1 MIARAWAP
9 SPSSTVGHLAIGPAL
24 AIAPGMRAHVE
35 LDLNPGERS
44 ALKNLTPEEREA
56 VIDELLAQARE
67 DLEWVVA
74 RAAVE
79 ELAATRPTPSPR
91 PVTPPPL
98 PAQRTTVRTRPVR
111 RQPPRSWI
119 NR

>member
-1 MIARAWAP
+1 MSRTCGSARGLL
-9 SPSSTVGHLAIGPAL
+9 SVRV
-24 AIAPGMRAHVE
+24 MRAHIS

-44 ALKNLTPEEREA
+44 ALKNLTAEEREA
-56 VIDELLAQARE
+56 VIDDLLAQARE

-79 ELAATRPTPSPR
+79 EPAPR
-91 PVTPPPL
+91 PRVVTPPPL
-98 PAQRTTVRTRPVR
+98 PPLGARADTRTVSRPVR
-111 RQPPRSWI
+111 RPPPRSWI

>member
-1 MIARAWAP
+1 
-9 SPSSTVGHLAIGPAL
+9 
-24 AIAPGMRAHVE
+24 MRAHID

-44 ALKNLTPEEREA
+44 ALKNLTAEEREA

-79 ELAATRPTPSPR
+79 EPPPR
-91 PVTPPPL
+91 PRLVTPPPL
-98 PAQRTTVRTRPVR
+98 PPLPPLGARPTARTTARPVR
-111 RQPPRSWI
+111 RPPPRSWI

>member
-1 MIARAWAP
+1 
-9 SPSSTVGHLAIGPAL
+9 
-24 AIAPGMRAHVE
+24 MRAHID
-35 LDLNPGERS
+35 LDLDSGERA
-44 ALKNLTPEEREA
+44 ALKNLTAEERDA

-79 ELAATRPTPSPR
+79 EPPPR
-91 PVTPPPL
+91 PRVVTPPPI
-98 PAQRTTVRTRPVR
+98 PPVGARPTTTASTVRRPVR
-111 RQPPRSWI
+111 RPPPRSWI

>member
-1 MIARAWAP
+1 
-9 SPSSTVGHLAIGPAL
+9 
-24 AIAPGMRAHVE
+24 MRAHVE

-79 ELAATRPTPSPR
+79 ELATRPTPAPL
-91 PVTPPPL
+91 PPPL
-98 PAQRTTVRTRPVR
+98 PPVRTTVSSRPRPVR
-111 RQPPRSWI
+111 RPPPRSWI

>member
-1 MIARAWAP
+1 
-9 SPSSTVGHLAIGPAL
+9 
-24 AIAPGMRAHVE
+24 MRAHID
-35 LDLNPGERS
+35 LDLNPGERA
-44 ALKNLTPEEREA
+44 ALKNLTTEERDA

-79 ELAATRPTPSPR
+79 EPPPR
-91 PVTPPPL
+91 PRVVTPPPIPPL
-98 PAQRTTVRTRPVR
+98 GARPTTARTVSRPVR
-111 RQPPRSWI
+111 RPPPRSWI

>member
-1 MIARAWAP
+1 
-9 SPSSTVGHLAIGPAL
+9 
-24 AIAPGMRAHVE
+24 MRAHID
-35 LDLNPGERS
+35 LDLNAGERA
-44 ALKNLTPEEREA
+44 ALKNLTAEEREA

-79 ELAATRPTPSPR
+79 EPPPR
-91 PVTPPPL
+91 PRVVTPPPL
-98 PAQRTTVRTRPVR
+98 PPLGARPAARTVSRPVR
-111 RQPPRSWI
+111 RPPPRSWI

>member
-1 MIARAWAP
+1 
-9 SPSSTVGHLAIGPAL
+9 
-24 AIAPGMRAHVE
+24 MRAHVR

-44 ALKNLTPEEREA
+44 VLKSLTAEEREA
-56 VIDELLAQARE
+56 VIDDLLAQARE

-79 ELAATRPTPSPR
+79 EPAPR
-91 PVTPPPL
+91 PRAVTPPPPL
-98 PAQRTTVRTRPVR
+98 GARTETRKPARPLR
-111 RQPPRSWI
+111 RPPPRSWI